1 MFDRI
6 IAFSLTHRLFV
17 LAFAL
22 ILVIYGGWTMSRLP
36 VDVFPDL
43 NRPTV
48 TIMTEASGLAPEE
61 VETLVTRPVETAMNG
76 APGVSRVRST
86 SGIGLSIVF
95 VEFDWGTEIYRNRQ
109 LVSERLS
116 TVKDQLPVGISPVM
130 GPVSSI
136 MGEVMLIGMRSET
149 GATSPMDVRSL
160 ADWLIRPRLLS
171 IPGIAQIIPIG
182 GEVKQYQVMVS
193 PSRLSAFGLSYNDL
207 SVALAGFARN
217 STGGFLEQRT
227 SEFLI
232 RNLGQ
237 TVQLDDLR
245 NTVVAWRNNA
255 PITVDQVAEVRF
267 GAGIKRGDASVN
279 AAPAV
284 ILAVQKQPGANTV
297 SLTREVEKALAEL
310 KRALPPDVRV
320 DHILFKQADFIERAV
335 ENVEAALRDGAILVT
350 IVLFAF
356 LMNMRTTFISLT
368 AIPLSI
374 VATALV
380 FHWMGLSINTMTLGG
395 LAVAIGELV
404 DDAVVDVENI
414 LRRLRENVLLAEP
427 RPVAEV
433 IRSASSEVRNSIV
446 YATIIV
452 VLVFIP
458 LFALS
463 GIEGR
468 LFTPLG
474 IAYVVSILASLLV
487 SLTVTPALSSYLL
500 PRAKAIAHGDSWLVK
515 RLKAVDTKLL
525 RWSFANP
532 RKVILSALV
541 LVVVTAASVPFLGR
555 AFLPSFNEGTVTVN
569 IVLPPGTSLS
579 ESNRIGTIAERLM
592 LAVPE
597 VISTGRRTGRA
608 ELDEHAEGVHY
619 TEIDVDLK
627 ASKRSRETILADLRA
642 QMARI
647 PGISVNIGQPISH
660 RLDHLLSGVRAEIA
674 VKIFGDDLDT
684 LRSLAEQAR
693 GRMAGV
699 AGMTDLQVE
708 KQVLIPQL
716 QLRLDRAEA
725 KKYGLTLDQL
735 TETLEAALNGKTVS
749 QVRDGQ
755 RTFNVVLRLAEDWRA
770 HSADFRQILVDTP
783 AGKVPL
789 SLLAEVVETKGPNV
803 INRDNMQRRIVVLA
817 NTHGRDMA
825 AIIADVQSEL
835 GSMTLP
841 QGYYVTYEGQFKSQ
855 QEASRLI
862 ALLALVSLAGVF
874 VVLYSHFKSVKLALV
889 IMGNIP
895 MALVGSVAAI
905 WLTDQ
910 TLSVASL
917 VGFITLTGIA
927 ARNGIMKVS
936 HYLHL
941 ACHEGENFGPAM
953 VLRGSLERLTPVLMT
968 ALVAALALIP
978 LVLGGG
984 DPGKEIL
991 HPVAV
996 VIFGGLIS
1004 STILDTIVTPVIFLL
1019 IARTSV
1025 ERAVDHIHLNMEK
1038 ASMKTFAMIALVFV
1052 LIGTSVPASA
1062 HGTAT
1067 AWYGGQIAESGDV
1080 RIEFAVRDGAI
1091 RAWLRDHDDKAVM
1104 ASGKATLLVGG
1115 KKIDASFKVDGESLF
1130 AETPVMAADK
1140 VAAILTLVVN
1150 GKPVSIRFGQEAVVM
1165 PQLSP
1170 QALAGKQVFEQICAT
1185 CHGVALRGSD
1195 NAPPLLHALYAPGSG
1210 HGDDVILAAARAGA
1224 KAHMWKFGD
1233 MPKPEGLKPGQENEV
1248 LVYLRAMQTANGFAG
1263 VAATPMNH
1271 SGHAGH

>member
-22 ILVIYGGWTMSRLP
+22 ILLIYGGWTMSRLP

-48 TIMTEASGLAPEE
+48 TIMTEAAGLAPEE
-61 VETLVTRPVETAMNG
+61 VEALVTRPVETAMNG
-76 APGVSRVRST
+76 APGVTRVRST
-86 SGIGLSIVF
+86 SAIGLSIVF
-95 VEFDWGTEIYRNRQ
+95 VEFDWNAEIYRNRQ
-109 LVSERLS
+109 LVTERLS
-116 TVKDQLPVGISPVM
+116 TIKEQLPTGMTPVM

-136 MGEVMLIGMRSET
+136 MGEIMLIGLRSES
-149 GATSPMDVRSL
+149 GATPPMELRGL

-171 IPGIAQIIPIG
+171 IPGVSQVIPIG

-193 PSRLSAFGLSYNDL
+193 PSRLSALGLSYTDL
-207 SVALAGFARN
+207 ETALAGFAKN
-217 STGGFLEQRT
+217 STGGFLEQRA

-237 TVQLDDLR
+237 TVRLDDLR
-245 NTVVAWRNNA
+245 DTVVAWRGNA

-267 GAGIKRGDASVN
+267 GPAIKRGDASID

-297 SLTREVEKALAEL
+297 TLTREVEKALAEL
-310 KRALPPDVRV
+310 KRSLPPDVGA
-320 DHILFKQADFIERAV
+320 DHVLFKQADFIARAV
-335 ENVEAALRDGAILVT
+335 DNVEAALRDGAVLVT

-356 LMNMRTTFISLT
+356 LMNMRTTFISLI
-368 AIPLSI
+368 AIPLSM

-380 FHWMGLSINTMTLGG
+380 FHGLGLSINTMTLGG

-414 LRRLRENVLLAEP
+414 LRRLRENARSPDP

-433 IRSASSEVRNSIV
+433 IRDASSEVRNSIV
-446 YATIIV
+446 YATVIV

-474 IAYVVSILASLLV
+474 IAYVVSILASLAV

-500 PRAKAIAHGDSWLVK
+500 PRAKAVAHGDGWLVRK
-515 RLKAVDTKLL
+515 LKSLDTRLL
-525 RWSFANP
+525 RWSFAN
-532 RKVILSALV
+532 RAKVILPALLLV
-541 LVVVTAASVPFLGR
+541 LVAAASVPFLGR
-555 AFLPSFNEGTVTVN
+555 AFLPAFNEGTVTIN
-569 IVLPPGTSLS
+569 LILPPGTSLS
-579 ESNRIGTIAERLM
+579 ESNRIGTIAERLI
-592 LAVPE
+592 LEVPE
-597 VISTGRRTGRA
+597 AKSTGRRTGRA

-627 ASKRSRETILADLRA
+627 PSGRGREAILSDLRGRLG
-642 QMARI
+642 RI
-647 PGISVNIGQPISH
+647 PGVALNIGQPISH

-674 VKIFGDDLDT
+674 VKIFGDDLDA
-684 LRSLAEQAR
+684 LRGLAEEAR
-693 GRMAGV
+693 RRMSGIAGL
-699 AGMTDLQVE
+699 TDLQVE

-716 QLRLDRAEA
+716 QIRLDRAEA

-735 TETLEAALNGKTVS
+735 TVTLEAALNGKTVS

-755 RTFNVVLRLAEDWRA
+755 RSFNVVLRLAEDWRA
-770 HSADFRQILVDTP
+770 HTADFRQILVDTP

-817 NTHGRDMA
+817 NSHGRDMA
-825 AIIADVQSEL
+825 AIIADVQAEL
-835 GSMTLP
+835 AAMALP
-841 QGYYVTYEGQFKSQ
+841 QGSSITYEGQFKSQ

-862 ALLALVSLAGVF
+862 ALLALVALAGVF
-874 VVLYSHFKSVKLALV
+874 AVLYSHFQSVTLALV

-895 MALVGSVAAI
+895 MALVGSVAAL

-941 ACHEGENFGPAM
+941 AKEEGQSFGPAL
-953 VLRGSLERLTPVLMT
+953 VERGSLERLTPVLMT

-978 LVLGGG
+978 LVVAGGA
-984 DPGKEIL
+984 PGKEIL

-996 VIFGGLIS
+996 VIFGGLMS
-1004 STILDTIVTPVIFLL
+1004 STILDTIVTPVLFLTV
-1019 IARTSV
+1019 ARSSV
-1025 ERAVDHIHLNMEK
+1025 ERHSSLSEK
-1038 ASMKTFAMIALVFV
+1038 KTMKTVAAAALAVV
-1052 LIGTSVPASA
+1052 LLGSAPPALA
-1062 HGTAT
+1062 HGAMS
-1067 AWYGGQIAESGDV
+1067 AWYGGQYLETAESI
-1080 RIEFAVRDGAI
+1080 RIEFLVRDGGI
-1091 RAWLRDHDDKAVM
+1091 RVWVRDHDDKTIV

-1115 KKIDASFKVDGESLF
+1115 KTVEAVFAPDGGSLF
-1130 AETPVMAADK
+1130 APAPVQAADK
-1140 VAAILTLVVN
+1140 VSAVLSLTVK
-1150 GKPVSIRFGQEAVVM
+1150 GKTVMARFGQDAVAT
-1165 PQLSP
+1165 PGLSP
-1170 QALAGKQVFEQICAT
+1170 KAQAGKQAFEQVCAT
-1185 CHGVALRGSD
+1185 CHGIALRGSD
-1195 NAPPLLHALYAPGSG
+1195 RAPPLLHPSYGANSG
-1210 HGDDVILAAARAGA
+1210 HGDETIVAAVNTGA
-1224 KAHMWKFGD
+1224 KSHMWKFGD
-1233 MPKPEGLKPGQENEV
+1233 MPKPEGLKAGQDQE
-1248 LVYLRAMQTANGFAG
+1248 LVAYIRAMQAANGMG
-1263 VAATPMNH
+1263 GAAPAPAANAAD
-1271 SGHAGH
+1271 HAHHHH

>member
-17 LAFAL
+17 LVFAL
-22 ILVIYGGWTMSRLP
+22 VLVIHGAITMSRLP

-48 TIMTEASGLAPEE
+48 TIMTESAGLAPEE

-76 APGVSRVRST
+76 APGVTRVRST

-116 TVKDQLPVGISPVM
+116 TVKEQLPAGISPVM

-136 MGEVMLIGMRSET
+136 MGEIMLIGMRSES
-149 GATSPMDVRSL
+149 GATSPMETRTL

-171 IPGIAQIIPIG
+171 IPGVSQVIPIG

-193 PSRLSAFGLSYNDL
+193 PSRLSALGLSYADL
-207 SVALAGFARN
+207 ETALAGFARN
-217 STGGFLEQRT
+217 TTGGFLEQRA

-237 TVQLDDLR
+237 TVELDDLR
-245 NTVVAWRNNA
+245 NTVVAWRGNA
-255 PITVDQVAEVRF
+255 AITVGQVAEVRF

-297 SLTREVEKALAEL
+297 TLTREVEKALEEL
-310 KRALPPDVRV
+310 KRALPADVRA

-335 ENVEAALRDGAILVT
+335 ENVEQALRDGAILVT

-380 FHWMGLSINTMTLGG
+380 FHQMGLSINTMTLGG

-414 LRRLRENVLLAEP
+414 LRRLRENALLATP

-433 IRSASSEVRNSIV
+433 IRRASSEVRNSIV
-446 YATIIV
+446 YATVIV

-458 LFALS
+458 LFALT

-487 SLTVTPALSSYLL
+487 SLTVTPALSYYLL
-500 PRAKAIAHGDSWLVK
+500 PKAKAVSHGDGWLV
-515 RLKAVDTKLL
+515 RTLKKWDTGLL
-525 RWSFANP
+525 HWSFIHP
-532 RKVILSALV
+532 GKVILPALV
-541 LVVVTAASVPFLGR
+541 LVAIAAASVPFLGR

-569 IVLPPGTSLS
+569 VILPPGASLS
-579 ESNRIGTIAERLM
+579 ESNRIGTIAETLM
-592 LAVPE
+592 LGVPE
-597 VISTGRRTGRA
+597 VLSTGRRTGRA

-627 ASKRSRETILADLRA
+627 PSGRSRQAILADLRSRL
-642 QMARI
+642 ARI
-647 PGISVNIGQPISH
+647 PGVAVNIGQPISH

-684 LRSLAEQAR
+684 LRTLAEEAR
-693 GRMAGV
+693 GRMAGI

-716 QLRLDRAEA
+716 QIRLDRTEA
-725 KKYGLTLDQL
+725 RKYGLTLDQL
-735 TETLEAALNGKTVS
+735 TATLEAALNGKTVS

-770 HSADFRQILVDTP
+770 HTADFRQILVDTP
-783 AGKVPL
+783 AGRVPL

-825 AIIADVQSEL
+825 AIIAEVQGQL
-835 GSMTLP
+835 GAMKLP
-841 QGYYVTYEGQFKSQ
+841 QGYYLSYEGQFKSQ

-862 ALLALVSLAGVF
+862 ALLALMALAGVF
-874 VVLYSHFKSVKLALV
+874 VVLYSHFRSAKLALV
-889 IMGNIP
+889 IMANIP

-941 ACHEGENFGPAM
+941 VESEGENFGPAM
-953 VLRGSLERLTPVLMT
+953 IVRGSLERLTPVLMT
-968 ALVAALALIP
+968 ALVAALALVP
-978 LVLGGG
+978 LVVAGGE
-984 DPGKEIL
+984 PGKEIL

-1004 STILDTIVTPVIFLL
+1004 STILDTILTPVVFLL
-1019 IARTSV
+1019 VARSSV
-1025 ERAVDHIHLNMEK
+1025 ERV
-1038 ASMKTFAMIALVFV
+1038 
-1052 LIGTSVPASA
+1052 
-1062 HGTAT
+1062 
-1067 AWYGGQIAESGDV
+1067 
-1080 RIEFAVRDGAI
+1080 
-1091 RAWLRDHDDKAVM
+1091 
-1104 ASGKATLLVGG
+1104 VG
-1115 KKIDASFKVDGESLF
+1115 STRRRE
-1130 AETPVMAADK
+1130 
-1140 VAAILTLVVN
+1140 AAI
-1150 GKPVSIRFGQEAVVM
+1150 
-1165 PQLSP
+1165 
-1170 QALAGKQVFEQICAT
+1170 
-1185 CHGVALRGSD
+1185 
-1195 NAPPLLHALYAPGSG
+1195 
-1210 HGDDVILAAARAGA
+1210 
-1224 KAHMWKFGD
+1224 
-1233 MPKPEGLKPGQENEV
+1233 
-1248 LVYLRAMQTANGFAG
+1248 
-1263 VAATPMNH
+1263 
-1271 SGHAGH
+1271 

>member
-1 MFDRI
+1 MFDKI
-6 IAFSLTHRLFV
+6 IEFSLKHRLFV

-22 ILVIYGGWTMSRLP
+22 VLTVYGTFTLTTLP

-61 VETLVTRPVETAMNG
+61 VETLVTRPIETAMNG
-76 APGVSRVRST
+76 APGVTRVRST
-86 SGIGLSIVF
+86 SGVGLSIIY
-95 VEFDWGTEIYRNRQ
+95 VEFDWRTEIYRNRQ
-109 LVSERLS
+109 LIAERLA
-116 TVKDQLPVGISPVM
+116 TTKEQLPQGITPTM
-130 GPVSSI
+130 GPVTSI
-136 MGEVMLIGMRSET
+136 MGEIMLVGMRSDT
-149 GATSPMDVRSL
+149 GVTSPMEVRTL
-160 ADWLIRPRLLS
+160 ADWLVRPRLLS
-171 IPGIAQIIPIG
+171 IPGIAQVIPIG
-182 GEVKQYQVMVS
+182 GQVKQYQVLVS
-193 PSRLSAFGLSYNDL
+193 PSRLSAFNLSYDDL
-207 SVALAGFARN
+207 SKALAGFARN
-217 STGGFLEQRT
+217 TTGGFLEQRS

-237 TVQLDDLR
+237 TTSVDDLKD
-245 NTVVAWRNNA
+245 TVVAWRNGA
-255 PITVDQVAEVRF
+255 AITVGQVADVRF
-267 GAGIKRGDASVN
+267 GSGIKRGDASVN

-297 SLTREVEKALAEL
+297 SLTREVEKALDEL
-310 KRALPPDVRV
+310 KRGLPADVKA

-335 ENVEAALRDGAILVT
+335 ENVVEALRDGAILVT

-374 VATALV
+374 VVTALV
-380 FHWMGLSINTMTLGG
+380 FQQMGLSINTMTLGG

-414 LRRLRENVLLAEP
+414 LRRLRENAHKAVPL
-427 RPVAEV
+427 PVIDV
-433 IRSASSEVRNSIV
+433 IRNASSEVRNSIV

-452 VLVFIP
+452 VLVFLP

-474 IAYVVSILASLLV
+474 IAYVVSIIASLLV
-487 SLTVTPALSSYLL
+487 SLTVTPALSYYLL
-500 PRAKAIAHGDSWLVK
+500 PKAKAVAHGDSWLVRK
-515 RLKAVDTKLL
+515 LKAADTRMLH
-525 RWSFANP
+525 WSFANP
-532 RKVILSALV
+532 RKVIMPAVALV
-541 LVVVTAASVPFLGR
+541 ALAAASVPFLGR
-555 AFLPSFNEGTVTVN
+555 AFLPAFNEGTVTVN
-569 IVLPPGTSLS
+569 VMLPPGSSLS
-579 ESNRIGTIAERLM
+579 ESNRIGTIAEKL
-592 LAVPE
+592 LLEVPE

-627 ASKRSRETILADLRA
+627 PSKRSREEILGDLRS
-642 QMARI
+642 QLARI
-647 PGISVNIGQPISH
+647 PGIVTNIGQPISH

-674 VKIFGDDLDT
+674 IKIFGDDLDT
-684 LRSLAEQAR
+684 LRGLAENAR
-693 GRMAGV
+693 SRMSQV
-699 AGMTDLQVE
+699 AGIADLQVE

-725 KKYGLTLDQL
+725 RKYGLTLDQL

-770 HSADFRQILVDTP
+770 HTADFRQILVDTP

-789 SLLAEVVETKGPNV
+789 SLLAEVVETSGPNI

-817 NTHGRDMA
+817 NSQGRDMA
-825 AIIADVQSEL
+825 AIIADVQKTL
-835 GSMTLP
+835 GEMAMP

-862 ALLALVSLAGVF
+862 AMLAVLSLAGIF
-874 VVLYSHFKSVKLALV
+874 VVLYSHFRSAKLAAI

-941 ACHEGENFGPAM
+941 VEHEGEVFGPQL
-953 VLRGSLERLTPVLMT
+953 VVRGSLERLTPVLMT
-968 ALVAALALIP
+968 ALVAALALVP
-978 LVLGGG
+978 LVLAGGE
-984 DPGKEIL
+984 PGKEIL

-996 VIFGGLIS
+996 VIFGGLMS
-1004 STILDTIVTPVIFLL
+1004 STILDTIVTPVVFLL
-1019 IARTSV
+1019 VARSSV
-1025 ERAVDHIHLNMEK
+1025 ERV
-1038 ASMKTFAMIALVFV
+1038 
-1052 LIGTSVPASA
+1052 
-1062 HGTAT
+1062 
-1067 AWYGGQIAESGDV
+1067 
-1080 RIEFAVRDGAI
+1080 
-1091 RAWLRDHDDKAVM
+1091 
-1104 ASGKATLLVGG
+1104 
-1115 KKIDASFKVDGESLF
+1115 
-1130 AETPVMAADK
+1130 AAD
-1140 VAAILTLVVN
+1140 
-1150 GKPVSIRFGQEAVVM
+1150 
-1165 PQLSP
+1165 
-1170 QALAGKQVFEQICAT
+1170 
-1185 CHGVALRGSD
+1185 
-1195 NAPPLLHALYAPGSG
+1195 
-1210 HGDDVILAAARAGA
+1210 ARLQGA
-1224 KAHMWKFGD
+1224 MA
-1233 MPKPEGLKPGQENEV
+1233 
-1248 LVYLRAMQTANGFAG
+1248 
-1263 VAATPMNH
+1263 
-1271 SGHAGH
+1271 

>member
-6 IAFSLTHRLFV
+6 IAFSLTHRIFV
-17 LAFAL
+17 LAFAMAL
-22 ILVIYGGWTMSRLP
+22 MIYGGFTMSRLP

-48 TIMTEASGLAPEE
+48 TIMIEAAGLAPEE
-61 VETLVTRPVETAMNG
+61 VETLVTRQVETAMNG

-95 VEFDWGTEIYRNRQ
+95 VEFDWGTEVYRNRQ

-116 TVKDQLPVGISPVM
+116 TIKDQLPAGITPVM

-136 MGEVMLIGMRSET
+136 MGEIMLIGMRSET
-149 GATSPMDVRSL
+149 GVTSPMEVRTL

-171 IPGIAQIIPIG
+171 IPGVSQVIPIG
-182 GEVKQYQVMVS
+182 GQVKQYQILVS
-193 PSRLSAFGLSYNDL
+193 PSRLSAFGLSYDDL
-207 SVALAGFARN
+207 SKALAGFARN
-217 STGGFLEQRT
+217 TTGGFLEQRS

-232 RNLGQ
+232 RNIGQ
-237 TVQLDDLR
+237 TTSIEDLKD
-245 NTVVAWRNNA
+245 TVVAWRNKA
-255 PITVDQVAEVRF
+255 PITVGQLADVQF
-267 GAGIKRGDASVN
+267 GPGVKRGDASVN
-279 AAPAV
+279 GKPAV

-297 SLTREVEKALAEL
+297 TLTREVEKALAEL
-310 KRALPPDVRV
+310 KRALPADVKA

-335 ENVEAALRDGAILVT
+335 ENVEEALRDGAILVA

-414 LRRLRENVLLAEP
+414 LRRLRENGQRAVP
-427 RPVAEV
+427 QPVVEV
-433 IRSASSEVRNSIV
+433 IRVASSEVRNSIV

-452 VLVFIP
+452 VLVFLP

-487 SLTVTPALSSYLL
+487 SLTVTPALSYYLL
-500 PRAKAIAHGDSWLVK
+500 PKAKAIAHGDGWLVRK
-515 RLKAVDTKLL
+515 LKALDTRLL
-525 RWSFANP
+525 HWSFNNP
-532 RKVILSALV
+532 RTVILPAALMV
-541 LVVVTAASVPFLGR
+541 IVAAASVPFLGR

-569 IVLPPGTSLS
+569 VMLAPGASLS
-579 ESNRIGTIAERLM
+579 ESNRIGTIAEKL
-592 LAVPE
+592 LLEVPE

-627 ASKRSRETILADLRA
+627 QSKRGREAILAEIRSQLA
-642 QMARI
+642 HI
-647 PGISVNIGQPISH
+647 PGVAVNIGQPISH

-674 VKIFGDDLDT
+674 VKIFGDDLNI
-684 LRSLAEQAR
+684 LRSLAEEAR
-693 GRMAGV
+693 GRMANIVGV
-699 AGMTDLQVE
+699 TDLQVE

-755 RTFNVVLRLAEDWRA
+755 RTFNVVLRLAEDWRTQ
-770 HSADFRQILVDTP
+770 SADFQQILVDTP

-789 SLLAEVVETKGPNV
+789 SLLAEVVETKGPNI

-817 NTHGRDMA
+817 NTHGRDMTS
-825 AIIADVQSEL
+825 IIGDVQAQLEA
-835 GSMTLP
+835 MKLP
-841 QGYYVTYEGQFKSQ
+841 QGYYITYEGQFKSQ

-874 VVLYSHFKSVKLALV
+874 IVLYSHFNSAKLTLI
-889 IMGNIP
+889 IMANIP

-905 WLTDQ
+905 WMSDQ

-941 ACHEGENFGPAM
+941 VRHEGESFGLNM
-953 VLRGSLERLTPVLMT
+953 VVRGSLERLTPVLMT

-978 LVLGGG
+978 LVVAGGA
-984 DPGKEIL
+984 PGKEIL

-1004 STILDTIVTPVIFLL
+1004 STILDTIVTPVIFLM
-1019 IARTSV
+1019 IARSPV
-1025 ERAVDHIHLNMEK
+1025 ERAINEAHLKE
-1038 ASMKTFAMIALVFV
+1038 
-1052 LIGTSVPASA
+1052 
-1062 HGTAT
+1062 TA
-1067 AWYGGQIAESGDV
+1067 
-1080 RIEFAVRDGAI
+1080 
-1091 RAWLRDHDDKAVM
+1091 
-1104 ASGKATLLVGG
+1104 
-1115 KKIDASFKVDGESLF
+1115 
-1130 AETPVMAADK
+1130 P
-1140 VAAILTLVVN
+1140 
-1150 GKPVSIRFGQEAVVM
+1150 
-1165 PQLSP
+1165 
-1170 QALAGKQVFEQICAT
+1170 
-1185 CHGVALRGSD
+1185 
-1195 NAPPLLHALYAPGSG
+1195 
-1210 HGDDVILAAARAGA
+1210 
-1224 KAHMWKFGD
+1224 
-1233 MPKPEGLKPGQENEV
+1233 
-1248 LVYLRAMQTANGFAG
+1248 
-1263 VAATPMNH
+1263 
-1271 SGHAGH
+1271 

>member
-1 MFDRI
+1 MFDHI
-6 IAFSLTHRLFV
+6 IAASLRHRLFV

-22 ILVIYGGWTMSRLP
+22 ALLAYGGTVMSRLP

-48 TIMTEASGLAPEE
+48 TIMTEAPGLAPEE
-61 VETLVTRPVETAMNG
+61 AESLVTRPVETAMNG

-86 SGIGLSIVF
+86 SGVGLSIVF
-95 VEFDWGTEIYRNRQ
+95 VEFDWGSEIYRNRQ

-116 TVKDQLPVGISPVM
+116 TIKDQLPAGITPVM

-136 MGEVMLIGMRSET
+136 MGEIMLVGMRSEDGT
-149 GATSPMDVRSL
+149 TSPMEVRTL
-160 ADWLIRPRLLS
+160 ADWLVRPRLLS
-171 IPGIAQIIPIG
+171 IPGISQVIPIG

-193 PSRLSAFGLSYNDL
+193 PSRLSALGLSYADMEK
-207 SVALAGFARN
+207 ALAGFARN
-217 STGGFLEQRT
+217 TTGGFLEQRS

-237 TVQLDDLR
+237 TVRLDDLR
-245 NTVVAWRNNA
+245 DTVVAWRGGA
-255 PITVDQVAEVRF
+255 AVTVGQVAEVRF
-267 GAGIKRGDASVN
+267 GAGVKRGDASVN

-297 SLTREVEKALAEL
+297 TLTREVEKALADL
-310 KRALPPDVRV
+310 KRGLPADVKA
-320 DHILFKQADFIERAV
+320 DHVLFRQADFITRAV
-335 ENVEAALRDGAILVT
+335 DNVEEALRDGAILVT

-414 LRRLRENVLLAEP
+414 LRRLRENAKLAEP
-427 RPVAEV
+427 RPVVEV
-433 IRSASSEVRNSIV
+433 VRAASSEVRNSIV
-446 YATIIV
+446 YATVIV

-487 SLTVTPALSSYLL
+487 SLTVTPALSSILL
-500 PRAKAIAHGDSWLVK
+500 PGAKVTRHGDGWLVRK
-515 RLKAVDTKLL
+515 LKAMDTGLL
-525 RWSFANP
+525 HWSFANP
-532 RKVILSALV
+532 AKVILPAVALV
-541 LVVVTAASVPFLGR
+541 LLAAASVPFLGR
-555 AFLPSFNEGTVTVN
+555 AFLPPFNEGTVTVN
-569 IVLPPGTSLS
+569 VVLPPGTSLS
-579 ESNRIGTIAERLM
+579 ESNRIGTIAETL
-592 LAVPE
+592 LLGVPE
-597 VISTGRRTGRA
+597 VASTGRRTGRA

-627 ASKRSRETILADLRA
+627 AGRGREAILADLRG
-642 QMARI
+642 QLARI
-647 PGISVNIGQPISH
+647 PGVSVNIGQPISH

-684 LRSLAEQAR
+684 LRELAEQAR
-693 GRMAGV
+693 GRMAGIHGV
-699 AGMTDLQVE
+699 TDLQVE

-716 QLRLDRAEA
+716 QIRLDRAEA
-725 KKYGLTLDQL
+725 RKYGLTLDQL

-755 RTFNVVLRLAEDWRA
+755 RSFNVVLRLAEDWRA
-770 HSADFRQILVDTP
+770 HTADFRQILVDTP

-817 NTHGRDMA
+817 NSDGRDMA
-825 AIIADVQSEL
+825 AIIAEVQAQL
-835 GSMTLP
+835 AAMALP
-841 QGYYVTYEGQFKSQ
+841 QGYSLTYEGQFRSQ

-874 VVLYSHFKSVKLALV
+874 VVLYGHFRSARLALV

-917 VGFITLTGIA
+917 VGFVTLTGIA

-941 ACHEGENFGPAM
+941 ARHEGESFGPAL
-953 VLRGSLERLTPVLMT
+953 VVRGSLERLTPVLMT
-968 ALVAALALIP
+968 ALVAALALVP
-978 LVLGGG
+978 LVVAGGA
-984 DPGKEIL
+984 PGKEIL

-1004 STILDTIVTPVIFLL
+1004 STLLDTLVTPVLFLL
-1019 IARTSV
+1019 LGR
-1025 ERAVDHIHLNMEK
+1025 
-1038 ASMKTFAMIALVFV
+1038 
-1052 LIGTSVPASA
+1052 
-1062 HGTAT
+1062 
-1067 AWYGGQIAESGDV
+1067 
-1080 RIEFAVRDGAI
+1080 
-1091 RAWLRDHDDKAVM
+1091 KAV
-1104 ASGKATLLVGG
+1104 
-1115 KKIDASFKVDGESLF
+1115 
-1130 AETPVMAADK
+1130 ETP
-1140 VAAILTLVVN
+1140 
-1150 GKPVSIRFGQEAVVM
+1150 
-1165 PQLSP
+1165 
-1170 QALAGKQVFEQICAT
+1170 
-1185 CHGVALRGSD
+1185 
-1195 NAPPLLHALYAPGSG
+1195 
-1210 HGDDVILAAARAGA
+1210 
-1224 KAHMWKFGD
+1224 
-1233 MPKPEGLKPGQENEV
+1233 
-1248 LVYLRAMQTANGFAG
+1248 
-1263 VAATPMNH
+1263 
-1271 SGHAGH
+1271 